1 MRTDCSNRG
10 KIITTQL
17 LIGVSMN
24 RKERK
29 EAAERLA
36 AEIIELAKKRLPDNV
51 LASEQSIPREN

>member
-1 MRTDCSNRG
+1 
-10 KIITTQL
+10 
-17 LIGVSMN
+17 MN